1 MDVARVDEFSCSV
14 AINAAVD
21 SLLLT
26 RATTVSSA
34 LFNRAQ
40 LYPQLALPTVES
52 QVKLQTRSSPTTA
65 FFLRLMTYSK
75 HEKCTGGGRTPRGL
89 STGVKQPDGTSCTD
103 VRGFLSS
110 MAARLAPFRFKK
122 KRLVLRVVD

>member
-34 LFNRAQ
+34 IFNRAQ

-65 FFLRLMTYSK
+65 FFLRWMTYSK

-122 KRLVLRVVD
+122 NG

>member
-1 MDVARVDEFSCSV
+1 MDVARVDELSCSV
-14 AINAAVD
+14 TINAAVE
-21 SLLLT
+21 SLLLLT

-65 FFLRLMTYSK
+65 FFFAL
-75 HEKCTGGGRTPRGL
+75 
-89 STGVKQPDGTSCTD
+89 DD
-103 VRGFLSS
+103 VQQT
-110 MAARLAPFRFKK
+110 
-122 KRLVLRVVD
+122 